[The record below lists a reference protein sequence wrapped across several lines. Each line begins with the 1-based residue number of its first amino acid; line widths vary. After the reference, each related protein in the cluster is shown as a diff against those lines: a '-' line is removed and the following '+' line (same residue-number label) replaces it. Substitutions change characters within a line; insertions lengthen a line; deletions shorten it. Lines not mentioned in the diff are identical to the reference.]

1 MTERKTETI
10 IMRQPHHAQHD
21 LDITAAGRRYA
32 QTEQFVYL
40 GRTITAEANMTAEIR
55 RRTGAAWSAL
65 RRYANVVYDRPTSI
79 VPVVLKVRMIQAEV
93 QEALLYGCSTWTLLT

>member
-1 MTERKTETI
+1 
-10 IMRQPHHAQHD
+10 MRQPHHAQHD

-55 RRTGAAWSAL
+55 RRTGAAWNAF
-65 RRYANVVYDRPTSI
+65 RRYANVVYDQPTAI
-79 VPVVLKVRMIQAEV
+79 VPMALKVRMLQAEAR
-93 QEALLYGCSTWTLLT
+93 EALLYECSTCCLLYTSPSPRDS